1 MSWTD
6 ECDVCGKH
14 KVDCVCKTDN
24 MSDGLWQMEKDTE
37 MSSELHHRKKEWEKY
52 EYDIKE
58 LVKDNFVFFNS
69 FRQGVFYYTIFAG
82 TAEQSKSVYTATS
95 IRYQFPVPIEDI
107 GTATLLAKD
116 KAITFMRWIRKAI
129 QDKTFIRI

>member
-1 MSWTD
+1 
-6 ECDVCGKH
+6 
-14 KVDCVCKTDN
+14 

-37 MSSELHHRKKEWEKY
+37 MSSELHHREKEWEKY

-58 LVKDNFVFFNS
+58 LVKNNFVFFDS
-69 FRQGVFYYTIFAG
+69 YRQGNFYYRLCQQVKDETG
-82 TAEQSKSVYTATS
+82 QTNLY
-95 IRYQFPVPIEDI
+95 YLFPVPIDDI
-107 GTATLLAKD
+107 GTATLIATD